1 MLLKILSDDEVQI
14 FRKRFKFYATES
26 AFVVFDTDKLTLK
39 KFEFGKAVNLQNP
52 ETGKIIRI
60 SKYAIDAWRT
70 RFSKVADIFEVQ
82 NAITRARLNGIPATD
97 LDGIEKY
104 L

>member
-1 MLLKILSDDEVQI
+1 MILKILSDDEVQI
-14 FRKRFKFYATES
+14 FRTRFRFFTTETS
-26 AFVVFDTDKLTLK
+26 FTVFDTDKLTLK
-39 KFEFGKAVNLQNP
+39 KFELGKAVTLQNP
-52 ETGKIIRI
+52 ETGKNIRI
-60 SKYAIDAWRT
+60 SRYAIDAWRT